1 MRGFALCGLAALLC
15 VMGAPIEP
23 ARAARAC
30 DRPCLIGLLDR
41 YLEALA
47 ARDPSRLPLAKR
59 ARFAENGV
67 SLALGEGLWG
77 TATTISTYRIVVA
90 DPEARQIAFIGVAF
104 EHEMPVMIGLR
115 LKEKGGKIAEIE
127 QLVGRSALSAAGE
140 AKAPWPDFDSILPPE
155 ERTAREGLIAI
166 AHRYFDAI
174 EKSDG
179 TLAPFA
185 DDCDRKEN
193 GLLTTH
199 NPGFLPVKPG
209 DLNIWAL
216 GCADQ
221 ISSRGL
227 VTNNTV
233 SPRRIWAVDEERGL
247 VVGYYRFN
255 IPGTL
260 TTTVLSTGKT
270 MTYSEAER
278 QPFSAPVVEL
288 IRVKA
293 GKISRIEAVAMQRV
307 PYGYASAFD

>member
-1 MRGFALCGLAALLC
+1 MKPAQAA
-15 VMGAPIEP
+15 P
-23 ARAARAC
+23 AC
-30 DRPCLIGLLDR
+30 DRACLIALLDG
-41 YLEALA
+41 YLDALA
-47 ARDPSRLPLAKR
+47 ARDPARVPATRR
-59 ARFAENGV
+59 ATFAENGV
-67 SLALGEGLWG
+67 RLALGEGLWG
-77 TATTISTYRIVVA
+77 TATAIGDYRIVIA
-90 DPEARQIAFIGVAF
+90 DPKARQIAFIGVAF

-115 LKEKGGKIAEIE
+115 LKAKGGKIAEIE
-127 QLVGRSALSAAGE
+127 QLVGRSTLSAAGE
-140 AKAPWPDFDSILPPE
+140 AKAPWPDFATVLTPDQRSP
-155 ERTAREGLIAI
+155 REALVAI
-166 AHRYFDAI
+166 AQSYFDAV
-174 EKSDG
+174 EQSDG

-185 DDCDRKEN
+185 EDCDRKEN

-199 NPGFLPVKPG
+199 NPGLLPVKPG
-209 DLNIWAL
+209 DLDIWAL

-247 VVGYYRFN
+247 VIGYFRFN

-270 MTYSEAER
+270 MTYGEAER
-278 QPFSAPVVEL
+278 QPFSAPVIEL

-307 PYGYASAFD
+307 PYGYPSAFD